1 MERPELLDPKLDL
14 DQIWEKPGPQQ
25 HPRPCVPGA
34 EKEWTERVRVWAW
47 EAGGPSARAGLLP
60 GRSAGGAPSPRV
72 GQAPPASSCGL
83 PLRVR
88 ARHAIACRRMPRVL
102 TLFITSSDLLTG
114 LVPHQAL

>member
-60 GRSAGGAPSPRV
+60 GRSAGEPRV
-72 GQAPPASSCGL
+72 HVWARPLQLPPVGFPCGSG
-83 PLRVR
+83 PGTPS
-88 ARHAIACRRMPRVL
+88 HADGCHV
-102 TLFITSSDLLTG
+102 SLLY
-114 LVPHQAL
+114 L